1 MLHPMAHN
9 DSGMIFDIQHFSL
22 HDGPGVRSTI
32 FFKGCSLSCTWCSN
46 PESQQTVPQ
55 ILYFQ
60 NLCTLCGACIAS
72 CPHDALCSEAESI
85 RKHNDLCQACGQ
97 CISVCTSKARSLSGN
112 VESVD
117 EICSEVREHWR
128 IFMHSGGGITCS
140 GGEPLTQPA
149 FLKELLSKLHDELG
163 FHTCL
168 DTSGYAPWKT
178 LESML
183 PHLDMIL
190 LDIKHMDNKAH
201 QEGTGVSNVP
211 ILQNAIALGKRN
223 FPVTIRLPLIP
234 KFNDTLTNLEH
245 MGVFLKENGLSSVE
259 IMPYHEFGLSKYNAL
274 QMDYQAPASLSP
286 ATSLA
291 VKTLEKCGLD
301 VSVHGE

>member
-1 MLHPMAHN
+1 MANN

-32 FFKGCSLSCTWCSN
+32 FFKGCPLSCKWCSN
-46 PESQQTVPQ
+46 PESQQHLPQ

-60 NLCTLCGACIAS
+60 NICTLCRTCIAS
-72 CPHDALCSEAESI
+72 CPHGALSSDAESI
-85 RKHNDLCQACGQ
+85 KRDNDLCQTCGQ
-97 CISVCTSKARSLSGN
+97 CIPGCKSKARVLSGHPD
-112 VESVD
+112 SVN

-140 GGEPLTQPA
+140 GGEPLSQPA
-149 FLKELLSKLHDELG
+149 FLQGLLAKLHDELG

-178 LESML
+178 LKSML

-190 LDIKHMDNKAH
+190 LDIKHMDNSAH

-211 ILQNAIALGKRN
+211 ILQNAIELGKLK

-234 KFNDTLTNLEH
+234 QFNDNLNNLEQ
-245 MGVFLKENGLSSVE
+245 MGAFLTENGISSVE

-274 QMDYQAPASLSP
+274 HMDYQAPASSPP
-286 ATSLA
+286 ATSIA
-291 VKTLEKCGLD
+291 TKTLEKFKLN
-301 VSVHGE
+301 VTVHGE

>member
-1 MLHPMAHN
+1 MAEN

-32 FFKGCSLSCTWCSN
+32 FFKGCPLSCTWCSN
-46 PESQQTVPQ
+46 PESQQQIPQ

-60 NLCTLCGACIAS
+60 TLCTLCGTCVTS
-72 CPHDALCSEAESI
+72 CPSGALCSDAGSIKKRTHLCES
-85 RKHNDLCQACGQ
+85 CGE
-97 CISVCTSKARSLSGN
+97 CISACTSKAHVLSGQL
-112 VESVD
+112 ESIN

-140 GGEPLTQPA
+140 GGEPLAQPV
-149 FLKELLSKLHDELG
+149 FLRALLTKLHDELG

-190 LDIKHMDNKAH
+190 LDIKHMDDDAH
-201 QEGTGVSNVP
+201 QKGTGISNDV
-211 ILQNAIALGKRN
+211 ILQNAMNLGKLDI
-223 FPVTIRLPLIP
+223 PVTIRLPLIP
-234 KFNDTLTNLEH
+234 NFNDSLNNLEQ
-245 MGVFLKENGLSSVE
+245 MGEFLKENGLSTVE
-259 IMPYHEFGLSKYNAL
+259 IMVYHEFGLSKYHAL
-274 QMDYQAPASLSP
+274 QLDYQMPAPLPP
-286 ATSLA
+286 ATSA
-291 VKTLEKCGLD
+291 ASETLKKFGLN